1 MALEIIGFVTGKSS
15 NPQTGRTQVTIT
27 CSSSTIAGGGNIS
40 LNACLP
46 TVTTNLSIGQQVWL
60 AIILNAAERTAQLGA
75 TPALVLDPVSTVD

>member
-1 MALEIIGFVTGKSS
+1 MALEIVGTVTGKSV
-15 NPQTGRTQVTIT
+15 NPQTGRTQVTIQ
-27 CSSSTIAGGGNIS
+27 CSSSTIAGSNIY